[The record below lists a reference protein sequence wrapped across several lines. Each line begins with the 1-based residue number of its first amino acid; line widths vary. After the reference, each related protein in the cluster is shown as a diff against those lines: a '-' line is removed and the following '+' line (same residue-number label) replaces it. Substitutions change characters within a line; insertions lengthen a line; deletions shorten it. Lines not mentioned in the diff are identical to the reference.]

1 MIELKLVTHVNEQ
14 RLRESYADAE
24 YSKSGHIGFRAYVAA
39 ITPGAKVSGTTAE
52 GLTLR
57 FEDESVYTMFALRW
71 L

>member
-1 MIELKLVTHVNEQ
+1 MIELKLVTHVNER
-14 RLRESYADAE
+14 RLWESYADAG

-39 ITPGAKVSGTTAE
+39 ITPGAKVSGTTAS

-57 FEDESVYTMFALRW
+57 FEDDADYTMFALKW